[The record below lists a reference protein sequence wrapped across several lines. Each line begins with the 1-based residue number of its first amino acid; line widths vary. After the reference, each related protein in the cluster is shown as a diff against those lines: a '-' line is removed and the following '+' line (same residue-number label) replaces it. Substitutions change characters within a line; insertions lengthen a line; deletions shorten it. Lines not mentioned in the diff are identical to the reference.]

1 MCLGKGVIH
10 KTSEF
15 SINIPGGVT
24 NGATMRLKGFGNAEN
39 YNGRLFSGDI
49 ILIINVEYD
58 KDMRIQDT
66 NVISTIDVSLLE
78 ALQGIEKKVRTV
90 LGDAILSIN
99 KNTKHKDMVVLEK
112 YGVEKRG
119 NHIFIINVL
128 YPLNTDKLIDALKE

>member
-1 MCLGKGVIH
+1 
-10 KTSEF
+10 
-15 SINIPGGVT
+15 
-24 NGATMRLKGFGNAEN
+24 MRLKGFGNAEN

-128 YPLNTDKLIDALKE
+128 YPLNTDKL